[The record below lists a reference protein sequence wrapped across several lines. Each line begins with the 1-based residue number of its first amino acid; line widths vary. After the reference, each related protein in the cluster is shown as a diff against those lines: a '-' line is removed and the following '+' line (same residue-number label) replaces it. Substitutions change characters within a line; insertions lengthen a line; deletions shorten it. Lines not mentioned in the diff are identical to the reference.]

1 VQTSKILL
9 VDDHALFRQGVR
21 TAIELDGEFEVAGE
35 AADGGEALAQATRL
49 RPDLILMDINMPNGD
64 GIDALRAIKRELPE
78 TKIVMLTVYDS
89 DDRLLEAVKS
99 GADGFLSKNAR
110 SQAVLEAAR
119 GVLKGEAAIS
129 KYKVTK
135 LCVELGR
142 LSRLES
148 GRVSDRLT
156 PRETQI
162 LQKIAEGLSNKE
174 IARAFVL
181 SESTV
186 KTHVSHILEK
196 LQVRTRYQAAAYA
209 QGSENRQKS
218 RRPPHAMNDQD

>member
-1 VQTSKILL
+1 
-9 VDDHALFRQGVR
+9 
-21 TAIELDGEFEVAGE
+21 
-35 AADGGEALAQATRL
+35 
-49 RPDLILMDINMPNGD
+49 
-64 GIDALRAIKRELPE
+64 
-78 TKIVMLTVYDS
+78 MLTVHDS

-99 GADGFLSKNAR
+99 GADGFLSKNAH

-119 GVLKGEAAIS
+119 GVLRGEAAIS

-135 LCVELGR
+135 LCAELGR

-148 GRVSDRLT
+148 RRFSSRLT

-174 IARAFVL
+174 IARTFVL

-196 LQVRTRYQAAAYA
+196 LQVHTRYQAAAYV
-209 QGSENRQKS
+209 QGLKPDRNRVDHHKL
-218 RRPPHAMNDQD
+218 